1 MLKDREN
8 DLLHLLSMLESLE
21 KIIQYS
27 ENVETAEGFFEIDD
41 QKNYNAV
48 LTLLMFTGETVAK
61 MSSDIIANEK
71 IPWDE
76 VRGLRNR
83 IAHDY
88 SGLDYAIIFDTV
100 KNHVPGLLARIYLLT
115 KSRLSD
121 GILSMEELDVATGN
135 RYYGHIDFHKLKNQ

>member
-27 ENVETAEGFFEIDD
+27 ENVETAEDFFEIDD

-48 LTLLMFTGETVAK
+48 LTLLMFSGETVAK
-61 MSSDIIANEK
+61 LSSDLIANEEN
-71 IPWDE
+71 PWNE

-88 SGLDYAIIFDTV
+88 SGLDYAIIFDIV
-100 KNHVPGLLARIYLLT
+100 KNHVPDLLARIYLLT

-121 GILSMEELDVATGN
+121 GILSMEELDVATGD
-135 RYYGHIDFHKLKNQ
+135 RYYRHIDFHKLKNH